1 MPDYL
6 KDAGNRLKS
15 VLTLQTKNP
24 VFQTKNPVF
33 QTKYPVLQ
41 TAMLRLIGG

>member
-33 QTKYPVLQ
+33 QT
-41 TAMLRLIGG
+41 AMFLLIGG

>member
-24 VFQTKNPVF
+24 VFQTKNPEV
-33 QTKYPVLQ
+33 Y
-41 TAMLRLIGG
+41 TAMLRLMGG